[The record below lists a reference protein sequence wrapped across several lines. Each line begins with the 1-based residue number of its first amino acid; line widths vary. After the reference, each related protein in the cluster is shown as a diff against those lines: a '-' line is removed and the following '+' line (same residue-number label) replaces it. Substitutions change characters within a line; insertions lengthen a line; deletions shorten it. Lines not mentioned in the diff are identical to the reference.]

1 MLDISPRTV
10 LFRMTFQIACIESGK
25 IILAAFIWLV
35 SGMYDCMIVVIT
47 RDAQTAPPINARL
60 QTLEAAGSSFNIL
73 KKLGEKHF
81 HGDDGDGE
89 NDHT

>member
-1 MLDISPRTV
+1 
-10 LFRMTFQIACIESGK
+10 MTPCPVTCENVG
-25 IILAAFIWLV
+25 
-35 SGMYDCMIVVIT
+35 IVVIT

-73 KKLGEKHF
+73 TKLDQKHF

-89 NDHT
+89 KDHT